1 MSTDIKL
8 RKAHLSKMIQ
18 SGGYLGKTLGNMISK
33 LAKEEP
39 LDRDVHLVK
48 GVLPILENIVISSVF
63 DKSKRKISG

>member
-1 MSTDIKL
+1 
-8 RKAHLSKMIQ
+8 MIQ

-48 GVLPILENIVISSVF
+48 VVLPILANIVISSVF
-63 DKSKRKISG
+63 GKSKRKISG